1 MVRVQFPTN
10 FKYKNNSLRL
20 SKFKEPF
27 AKIFINSFAVTDR
40 TTVSESLLLAEDIK
54 YTMVIFFYNEPILMS
69 S

>member
-10 FKYKNNSLRL
+10 FKYKNNFLRL

-27 AKIFINSFAVTDR
+27 PKIFINSVVVTDR